1 MKSLYYKRLLSVL
14 LVIGVVWAVTP
25 LKHPNVSD
33 SRPGSELQTSRLSN
47 INSYSELPLSFEANG
62 GQANPSV
69 KYLARGNGYTLSVA
83 PTEASLQLPVDSN
96 PLNRTIDSVR
106 LTLKLVG
113 ANPEVRPRGVNELPG
128 KANYFIG
135 NDPNKWQTDIPTFS
149 KIKCA
154 NVYNGI
160 DLVYYGNRRQW
171 EYDFIIAPGA
181 DYRTIALNF
190 DGVDKLTLDESG
202 SLVLNTPAGEIRH
215 RKPLAYQNSGGAR
228 REISARYVLRQSDA
242 GSVSQD
248 SAIRNQNVA
257 FLVDEYDRSLPLVI
271 DPVVIYSTYLGG
283 TGDDFPGDAVV
294 DSEGNLYVAGST
306 TSTNFPTKGAF
317 QTSNNGGAFDDVF
330 VTKFNKAGTEV
341 IYSTYLGGSA
351 DDIAGGIDVDAS
363 GMAYI
368 TGFTRSTNF
377 PTASPLQASFAGGSG
392 DVFIAK
398 LNRSGSAL
406 VYSTYLG
413 GNGNGADSANGIA
426 VDASGNVYIAGQA
439 FENFPLANPL
449 QAVSTG
455 FDAFIAKVNSEGSAL
470 IYSTYLGGN
479 GADSADDIAIDSE
492 GNAYVAGRTNST
504 NFPIANAV
512 QPVFGGGPAL
522 DCFVTKVNN
531 SGTSFIYSTYLGGG
545 SFDTPRT
552 IAVDSAGN
560 AYLGGNTA
568 STNFPTA
575 NPLQST
581 LRGLG
586 DGFVSKFNAT
596 GSLVYSTYLGGTTTD
611 QVTDMDVEAD
621 GNAYVVGNT
630 NSIDFPTIDATQ
642 GTLAG
647 GRDAFVVKLPPNGAV
662 LLFSSYLGGTAD
674 DFSESVTIDNRGGV
688 YVVGETASTDF
699 KLLNAFQ
706 PVFGGGFD
714 GFITKLQDI
723 QPPEIAA
730 AFIEGKKLIID
741 GKGFENGANLLMD
754 GEKQKKTFNDEG
766 NPATRLIARKSG
778 KRIQPGQSVTL
789 QVQNPD
795 GSLSNQFGFTRPI

>member
-1 MKSLYYKRLLSVL
+1 MLTYNKPLISVL
-14 LVIGVVWAVTP
+14 LVFVTGLGVTP
-25 LKHPNVSD
+25 LRHPYPSRSESKMHGSPISD
-33 SRPGSELQTSRLSN
+33 
-47 INSYSELPLSFEANG
+47 INNREFPLSFETNV
-62 GQANPSV
+62 GQADQSV

-83 PTEASLQLPVDSN
+83 PTEAVLELPIDSN
-96 PLNRTIDSVR
+96 PLGAMVNPIH
-106 LTLKLVG
+106 LTFNLVG
-113 ANPEVRPRGVNELPG
+113 ANRGVQPRGVAELTG

-135 NDPNKWQTDIPTFS
+135 NDPSKWHSDIPTFS
-149 KIKCA
+149 KIQCD
-154 NVYNGI
+154 NVYTGI
-160 DLVYYGNRRQW
+160 DLVYYGTRSKW

-190 DGVDKLTLDESG
+190 DGVDKMTLDESG
-202 SLVLNTPAGEIRH
+202 SLVLNTPAGELRH
-215 RKPLAYQNSGGAR
+215 RKPLAYQNSGGVRLEIPAR
-228 REISARYVLRQSDA
+228 FVLRESDV
-242 GSVSQD
+242 GSVHQG

-257 FLVDEYDRSLPLVI
+257 FVVEEYDRSLPLVI

-294 DSEGNLYVAGST
+294 DSEGNLYVTGTT

-317 QTSNNGGAFDDVF
+317 QTSNNGGAFGDVF
-330 VTKFNKAGTEV
+330 VTKFNPAGTEV
-341 IYSTYLGGSA
+341 IYSTYLGGSG
-351 DDIAGGIDVDAS
+351 DENPGGIDVDAS
-363 GMAYI
+363 GRAHI

-377 PTASPLQASFAGGSG
+377 PTAKALQASFAGGSG

-398 LNRSGSAL
+398 LNQSGSAL

-413 GNGNGADSANGIA
+413 GNGNGADSATGIA
-426 VDASGNVYIAGQA
+426 VDASGNVYVAGQA

-455 FDAFIAKVNSEGSAL
+455 FDAFIAKLNSEGSAL

-479 GADSADDIAIDSE
+479 GPDSADDIAIDSE
-492 GNAYVAGRTNST
+492 GNAYVAGRTGST

-512 QPVFGGGPAL
+512 QPVFGGGPSL
-522 DCFVTKVNN
+522 DCFVTKVNKT
-531 SGTSFIYSTYLGGG
+531 GTSFIYSTYLGGG

-552 IAVDSAGN
+552 IAVDGAGN
-560 AYLGGNTA
+560 AYVGGNTA
-568 STNFPTA
+568 STNFPIA

-581 LRGLG
+581 LRGAA

-611 QVTDMDVEAD
+611 QVTDIDVEAD

-630 NSIDFPTIDATQ
+630 NSIDFPTFDATQ

-647 GRDAFVVKLPPNGAV
+647 GRDAFLVKLPSDGAV
-662 LLFSSYLGGTAD
+662 LLFSSYLGGAAD

-706 PVFGGGFD
+706 PVYGGGGFD
-714 GFITKLQDI
+714 GFITKFKDI

-741 GKGFENGANLLMD
+741 GKGFENGAALLMD
-754 GEKQKKTFNDEG
+754 GERQRKTFNDEG
-766 NPATRLIARKSG
+766 NPASRLIARKSG

-795 GSLSNQFGFTRPI
+795 GTLSNQFGFTRPIE